1 VTATLLAFG
10 WLLIAPTEAHSDDP
24 ISVAAQEIKDLKD
37 SVDDLGYKD
46 QFNSLIDI
54 AENKYD
60 FAVDAKQDRGDAY
73 AAHTSAVSAEA
84 TALEEKTT
92 AETNK
97 TNQQAVVDA
106 AYNDYLDAE
115 LAFDIA
121 VINSDMAH
129 QELQSAG
136 VNGLASTVY
145 YLERSGSVATVGDET
160 GCYGTLT
167 QNSFSAGGSLTCGIQ
182 ENIII
187 KLTGQITVPSWF
199 TTTKFA
205 GYTDDG
211 FRMYVDG
218 QLAVDN
224 WVDQSVGWSP
234 YSPIYDVSVD
244 KTLDVEIWYYNGSAG
259 GQFHLGWA
267 IPGGWTGAGCDY
279 AGNPRVWGENFSCN
293 LNTFSTGPGANQE
306 QIDAYNS
313 AYAAQMA
320 ATTVRDNKLTTYNT
334 ELEAYNSL
342 VSVLNTKTTAYNAKV
357 AETDAALTA
366 KNNAITDYTNSL
378 YDLEDAIT
386 DASVY
391 YEAQLKRELNI
402 AIANAAAAQAA
413 ADAAKA
419 QADAKAAEETRIQA
433 EAKAKAEAEAKARAE
448 EKAKQEAEAKSKV
461 DAEAK
466 AKAEEENRIRVEQE
480 SKEKARAEERERQD
494 AEERAKGEAEAKA
507 KAEAEA
513 NKPKPK
519 PTDEPKPEPTDEPV
533 IEPIEEPTPEP
544 SPEPGPEPEPEE
556 NPWTEPD
563 VEIEDKV
570 LTALVPEKGTGTT
583 EDLSGV
589 IANLTS
595 KDNKLVKL
603 SPEQTAAVSQTLK
616 ALTVGAKVEIA
627 SDLGIAPAEVAKIA
641 EQMADSPAL
650 AEAFVEFAERAG
662 DAGETPMPFT
672 LADAVTEVQTEAFLA
687 DPLGAVFEVDVT
699 ELLSNFSELGMD
711 MTDDQREKAQEVIVP
726 VILVSQIAGA
736 VMRRN
741 K

>member
-1 VTATLLAFG
+1 MAFG

-73 AAHTSAVSAEA
+73 AAHTIAVSAEA

-106 AYNDYLDAE
+106 AYNDYMDAE

-224 WVDQSVGWSP
+224 WVEQGTTWSP
-234 YSPIYDVSVD
+234 YSPVYDVNED
-244 KTLDVEIWYYNGSAG
+244 KTLDVEIWWYNGG
-259 GQFHLGWA
+259 GPGSYHLGWA

-386 DASVY
+386 DAFVY